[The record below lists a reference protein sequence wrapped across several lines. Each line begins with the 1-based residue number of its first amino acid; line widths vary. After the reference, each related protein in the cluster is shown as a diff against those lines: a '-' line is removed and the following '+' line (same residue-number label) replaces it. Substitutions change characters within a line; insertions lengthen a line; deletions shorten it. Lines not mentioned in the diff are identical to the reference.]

1 MSRNYDDNRE
11 SSLEIGEQ
19 ENSIKMNNSSGA
31 IKFRSNKRK
40 TKFKAVLKGI
50 AFICIASVSG
60 GVTAAIIIDSK
71 AEPPVVGPTY
81 NSPGSI
87 YLAEP
92 YPVSSVI
99 PKSNI
104 NNVSEAVSPAVVGI
118 SHNADGFSGNTISKF
133 SGSGVVF
140 DSNGYIVTN
149 YHVIQGAEKIM
160 VKLPFNTVTP
170 YEAAV
175 VGIDKTSDIAVIKIE
190 ARGLP
195 AARLGQSSRVR
206 QGDLAIAIG
215 NPLGE
220 EYGGTVTTGVV
231 SATTRK
237 LKVRNDETGQ
247 DMIYKVL
254 QTDAPIYPGSSGGPL
269 CNEAGEVIGLVSL
282 NASQSFV
289 NGMAFAISIDEVKKV
304 IQAIQE
310 NKEVERPSF
319 GIEGGTAENV
329 GEKGVNGV
337 YVANVIHGSGAEAA
351 GIKYMDIILEVNGK
365 KINKKEDFEDI
376 EEACQ
381 IGTIVHCK
389 VWRDGTTFE
398 VDVTISQLQ

>member
-1 MSRNYDDNRE
+1 MNRKYTEHREGYIDVEEEDNLRMSNC
-11 SSLEIGEQ
+11 
-19 ENSIKMNNSSGA
+19 SGA
-31 IKFRSNKRK
+31 IKFRNNKRK
-40 TKFKAVLKGI
+40 SKLKAVLKGI
-50 AFICIASVSG
+50 TFVFIASVSG
-60 GVTAAIIIDSK
+60 GVTAAIIVDTK
-71 AEPPVVGPTY
+71 AEPSVVGPTY

-87 YLAEP
+87 YLADP

-99 PKSNI
+99 PKNSV
-104 NNVSEAVSPAVVGI
+104 NNVAETVTPAVVGI
-118 SHNADGFSGNTISKF
+118 SHNADDFSGNTTSKF

-160 VKLPFNTVTP
+160 VKLPFNTATP
-170 YEAAV
+170 YEAQV
-175 VGIDKTSDIAVIKIE
+175 VGVDKTWDIAVIKID
-190 ARGLP
+190 AKGLP
-195 AARLGQSSRVR
+195 AARFGQSSKVR
-206 QGDLAIAIG
+206 QGDMAIAIG

-231 SATTRK
+231 SATGRK
-237 LKVRNDETGQ
+237 LKVKNDETGQ
-247 DMIYKVL
+247 EMIYKVF

-289 NGMAFAISIDEVKKV
+289 NGMGFAISIDEVKKV

-310 NKEVERPSF
+310 NREIERPSF

-337 YVANVIHGSGAEAA
+337 YVTNVLDGSGADAA

-365 KINKKEDFEDI
+365 KINTKEDFEDL
-376 EEACQ
+376 EENFQ
-381 IGTIVHCK
+381 IGTIVKCK

-398 VDVTISQLQ
+398 VDVTITKLQ